1 MTEKQTQVGIKVLGK
16 CFQPPQTFFNIN
28 SKNYITIVFINDWRV
43 YLPSPH
49 PYSHIPQ
56 SGATLPPGALKLTI
70 DLHTSLNLSPFLV
83 DILALWFGISSKI
96 SVQWSLMHNTEVQKY
111 VSPLPV
117 PLSPQFTPQK

>member
-16 CFQPPQTFFNIN
+16 CFQPPQTFFNVN
-28 SKNYITIVFINDWRV
+28 SKNYITIMFINDWRV

-56 SGATLPPGALKLTI
+56 SDATLQTSSMIPLPPGDLKLTI

-96 SVQWSLMHNTEVQKY
+96 SVQWSLMHNTEV
-111 VSPLPV
+111 
-117 PLSPQFTPQK
+117 